1 MEVYMSGYS
10 EDKQRVTSFHG
21 EVGAGGL
28 GMLVRGALSVKA
40 VDFVLVAVW
49 RGAEIKEYRVE
60 KDCSWCR
67 L

>member
-10 EDKQRVTSFHG
+10 EDKQRITSYHG
-21 EVGAGGL
+21 VVGAGGL
-28 GMLVRGALSVKA
+28 GLLVRGALSVKG

-49 RGAEIKEYRVE
+49 RGHELKEYWVD
-60 KDCSWCR
+60 KDCSWRR